1 METDN
6 QDAAVSKLL
15 STKASRTKDIIL
27 GISLISVGLY
37 ASISVQMTESTGLI
51 TDQLMNHATLP
62 SIWGGLLAALTSL
75 WLVQVINELRHV
87 NKALGML
94 GQNDHVFSIDRMFPT
109 LSRTLILRM
118 IASIIAIIVYATMFE
133 EAPFFLITGVFL
145 FVMLLA
151 FGRPLHWKTGMI
163 AAIGC
168 AAFHVVFV
176 NFLQLPL

>member
-1 METDN
+1 METDD
-6 QDAAVSKLL
+6 QDAVVSNLL

-37 ASISVQMTESTGLI
+37 ASISIQLTESTGLI

-75 WLVQVINELRHV
+75 WMIQVISELCHV

-94 GQNDHVFSIDRMFPT
+94 GGNDHVFSIDRMFPT
-109 LSRTLILRM
+109 ISRTLILRM
-118 IASIIAIIVYATMFE
+118 IASIIAIIVYAVMFE
-133 EAPFFLITGVFL
+133 EAPFFLITGAFL
-145 FVMLLA
+145 FAMLLA
-151 FGRPLHWKTGMI
+151 FGQPLYWKTGLI

-168 AAFHVVFV
+168 AALHVVFV